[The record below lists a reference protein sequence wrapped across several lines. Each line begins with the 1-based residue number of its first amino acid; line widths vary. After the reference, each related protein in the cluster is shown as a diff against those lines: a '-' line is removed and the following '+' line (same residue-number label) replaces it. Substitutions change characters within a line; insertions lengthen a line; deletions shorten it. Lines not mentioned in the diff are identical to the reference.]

1 MNHAKLESSIRL
13 DKMHQALWMSPW
25 GATTRQL
32 ARMTGSCAV
41 HTDISELRAN
51 GVKVSCVYEGL
62 HNGRRRYR
70 YRLEET

>member
-1 MNHAKLESSIRL
+1 MNAARLDSSRRL
-13 DKMHQALWMSPW
+13 DKMHEALWLYPD

-32 ARMTGSCAV
+32 ARWTGSCAV

-51 GVKVSCVYEGL
+51 GMKISCVYEGT

-70 YRLEET
+70 YKLEE